1 MKQYKTHLSKEFP
14 NEEFDGLYESYKKYY
29 CVENNLASSTS
40 HPLLRVSTYNI
51 NGFNEIIVFT
61 QLAFIRQICRT
72 LTSDDVHPG
81 LGHVADGGVTGVTPG
96 VSQGGVLDQQE
107 RGGRGACKQK

>member
-1 MKQYKTHLSKEFP
+1 MKNLMDYMRAIKSIIVLKIIWPPPLVTHFSGSP
-14 NEEFDGLYESYKKYY
+14 PDD
-29 CVENNLASSTS
+29 V
-40 HPLLRVSTYNI
+40 
-51 NGFNEIIVFT
+51 NGFNEVVVTLVGIYQT
-61 QLAFIRQICRT
+61 DRT

-107 RGGRGACKQK
+107 RGGRGACK

>member
-51 NGFNEIIVFT
+51 NGFNEGVVFT
-61 QLAFIRQICRT
+61 LVGIYQTDRT

-107 RGGRGACKQK
+107 RGGRGA